1 MPSQSSLLTTL
12 LAATALLWGGLPVA
26 AQTASTRQPYG
37 SSLRSRAT
45 TDYTVLH
52 VNPLSGDD
60 QLGDGTQ
67 YQPFKT
73 ITQAL
78 QSAESGTV
86 ILLAPGRYTAAT
98 GESFPLQLKPGV
110 TLQGQP
116 TTAQSV
122 LIQGGGQFDSPSLS
136 EQNAAVV
143 MADRSGL
150 AYVVVSNPTAQGHGV
165 WVESG
170 QPVIRSSAF
179 VASEHTGLY
188 VAGGSPTIEGSYF
201 SQNEVAGL
209 VLYGQSQA
217 VVRGNQFE
225 NTGAAITVAAEA
237 LPEIT
242 DNRIIR
248 NDEGL
253 VLLGHARPAIAN
265 NQISQNRRNSVV
277 EISASAAGTDR
288 IAAARPVP
296 AAPAPE
302 SPAVINPEPPT
313 EPTSPLLASRSA
325 TPPEFPS
332 TESPDTESPGTARP
346 SAEATSPTSAPTSET
361 ASETEPN
368 RFEPNRSEPAVLE
381 PDTVE
386 LAVLESQAVEL
397 HVPELPTAAP
407 ESTPLAA
414 PPEVARPETAPDIAA
429 AATLEPEQPVP
440 EQPVP
445 EPVTVRSQTAEPQET
460 ESQAA
465 PLPPAEPQA
474 PSIAELRNRVGP
486 SETAL
491 AASTASPPDE
501 TTTGMPEITS
511 SVRLTAPA
519 STGAAAVGTGSIDIA
534 VVPAETAPARP
545 LSRPAVSRP
554 ASRPVSR
561 PISSPVSARPSPR
574 PAAVSPPR
582 SIPESDDPGDRLSV
596 PGANIPIGS
605 SGVANQFSP
614 PSNTPGN
621 PPAPPSRAAALGLTY
636 RVFVEPRSARDAERI
651 RELVPDAFRTQLDGQ
666 PMMQVGAYADEAT
679 AQERR
684 QLLLDNGWDAR
695 VEYLP

>member
-45 TDYTVLH
+45 ADYTVLH

-217 VVRGNQFE
+217 VVRGNRFE

-277 EISASAAGTDR
+277 EISASTAGTDR

-346 SAEATSPTSAPTSET
+346 SAEATSPTSAPTSAPRSET
-361 ASETEPN
+361 ALETEPN
-368 RFEPNRSEPAVLE
+368 RSEPNRSEPAVLE

-397 HVPELPTAAP
+397 QVPELPTAAP
-407 ESTPLAA
+407 EPTPSAD
-414 PPEVARPETAPDIAA
+414 PPEVARPETAPEVSA
-429 AATLEPEQPVP
+429 AATPEPEQLVP
-440 EQPVP
+440 D
-445 EPVTVRSQTAEPQET
+445 PVTVPPQTAEPQET
-460 ESQAA
+460 ESQVA

-486 SETAL
+486 SETVL
-491 AASTASPPDE
+491 AASTASTPDE
-501 TTTGMPEITS
+501 TTTGTPEITS

-519 STGAAAVGTGSIDIA
+519 STGAAAVGTGSIDIT
-534 VVPAETAPARP
+534 VVPAESAPARP
-545 LSRPAVSRP
+545 VSRP

-574 PAAVSPPR
+574 PAAAPPPR